1 MKIFHSVDKS
11 GVNIFNINISMSTRR
26 MLFTVP
32 DPHLEIRGGEPVS
45 KNFFRLF
52 EPQFGLK
59 IGGAGGA
66 GSATG
71 LFKDSLLL
79 IV

>member
-1 MKIFHSVDKS
+1 
-11 GVNIFNINISMSTRR
+11 MSTRR

-32 DPHLEIRGGEPVS
+32 DPWYKGGGEPVS
-45 KNFFRLF
+45 KIFFRLF

-66 GSATG
+66 GSATD